1 MDLGHPCN
9 WTASSRM
16 DRELSKNQMTLTK
29 RLIAPACLL
38 LGLLLIGC
46 DESKPNAGQSET
58 PQKKAA
64 ETQTGR
70 FALQKMLPVARLWAA
85 DAKPIQ
91 LESSTSS
98 ESNGQDGKSSY
109 WRAVMGSASRGKSE
123 PFSWSGSPDSGGVDH
138 GTEDTFN
145 PNNRSSQT
153 WDLAFLKVD
162 TDKAFEVAQ
171 GHGGKELLEK
181 DPKMPIKYFLGWN
194 AQSSEL
200 DWFVIYGGSTSNAKL
215 TVLVD
220 ASTGRFVRKE

>member
-1 MDLGHPCN
+1 MDIQTTALPRLE
-9 WTASSRM
+9 WTESIR
-16 DRELSKNQMTLTK
+16 KQMTLTK
-29 RLIAPACLL
+29 RLIALACLL
-38 LGLLLIGC
+38 LGLMLLGC
-46 DESKPNAGQSET
+46 DDSKPTGGQSET
-58 PQKKAA
+58 PQKKTA

-70 FALQKMLPVARLWAA
+70 FALQKMLPVARFWAA

-91 LESSTSS
+91 LESSTSA

-109 WRAVMGSASRGKSE
+109 WRAVFGSASRGKSE
-123 PFSWSGSPDSGGVDH
+123 PFSWSGSPDSAGVDH

-145 PNNRSSQT
+145 PNNRSTQA

-171 GHGGKELLEK
+171 AHGGKELLQKE
-181 DPKMPIKYFLGWN
+181 PKLPIKYFLGWN
-194 AQSSEL
+194 AQANEL